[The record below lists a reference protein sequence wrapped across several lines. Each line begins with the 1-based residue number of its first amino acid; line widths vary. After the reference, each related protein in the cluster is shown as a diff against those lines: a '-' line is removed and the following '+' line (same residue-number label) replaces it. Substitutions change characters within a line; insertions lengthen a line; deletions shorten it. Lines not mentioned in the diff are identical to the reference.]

1 MAFNRSFPLDLNKPP
16 VAAELSWAQVHAFR
30 LGRHHLLA
38 RAPRKDLS
46 RVAGD
51 IAGAQAQLM
60 SAAEL
65 QIGVRANCSVQD
77 VRAALW
83 KQKSMVK
90 TWVMR
95 GTLHLIPAEDLPL
108 YTAAMSTRWIRINK
122 AWLKLIHLSEP
133 EILKLVGEI
142 GAALGSTPVT
152 REEIIKAVGQG
163 HSPRVLEALRSGWG
177 GMLKPAAR
185 NGLLC
190 FGPSRGQSVT
200 FVRPEK
206 WLGSWRAVDP
216 DTALI
221 EVARRYLRA
230 YGPALKQ
237 DFARWW
243 GNWPGVATA
252 AWAGLESEL
261 VPVSVEGARTQML
274 TSDLESLGR
283 TQTTGSVQ
291 LLPLFDPY
299 LLGHVNR
306 DHLYEAI
313 HRARVSRTSGWISA
327 VVLVD
332 GRVAGTWSHIAAKQT
347 LRVTVE
353 PFKRLT
359 AKTLTEV
366 RRRAE
371 SLAETLSLEK
381 VEVRVAG

>member
-1 MAFNRSFPLDLNKPP
+1 M
-16 VAAELSWAQVHAFR
+16 AAELSWAQVHAFR
-30 LGRHHLLA
+30 LGRHHLLS
-38 RAPRKDLS
+38 RAPKSHLT
-46 RVAGD
+46 RVVGD

-65 QIGVRANCSVQD
+65 QIGVRADCSVQD

-83 KQKSMVK
+83 KHKSLVK

-152 REEIIKAVGQG
+152 REEIITAVGKG

-206 WLGSWRAVDP
+206 WLGSWSPVDP
-216 DTALI
+216 DAALV

-230 YGPALKQ
+230 YGPALKH

-243 GNWPGVATA
+243 GNWPGVGTA
-252 AWAGLESEL
+252 AWAGLEPEL
-261 VPVSVEGARTQML
+261 VPVSIEGTRTQML
-274 TSDLESLGR
+274 ARDLEALAKVKTG
-283 TQTTGSVQ
+283 GSVQ

-306 DHLYEAI
+306 DHLYAAI
-313 HRARVSRTSGWISA
+313 HRSRVSRTSGWISA

-332 GRVAGTWSHIAAKQT
+332 GRVAGTWSHTAAKQT
-347 LRVTVE
+347 LRITVQ
-353 PFKRLT
+353 PFQRL
-359 AKTLTEV
+359 AAMTLAEV

-371 SLAETLSLEK
+371 SLAATLSLEK
-381 VEVRVAG
+381 AEVEVAG

>member
-1 MAFNRSFPLDLNKPP
+1 
-16 VAAELSWAQVHAFR
+16 VAEELTWAQVNAFR

-38 RAPRKDLS
+38 RAPKKDLT
-46 RVAGD
+46 RVVGD
-51 IAGAQAQLM
+51 MAGAQAQLM

-65 QIGVRANCSVQD
+65 QVGVRAACTVQD
-77 VRAALW
+77 VRNALW
-83 KQKSMVK
+83 KDKSLVK
-90 TWVMR
+90 TWLMR

-122 AWLKLIHLSEP
+122 SWLKLIHLTEP

-142 GAALGSTPVT
+142 GDALDITPVT
-152 REEIIKAVGQG
+152 RQEIIKSVGKG
-163 HSPRVLEALRSGWG
+163 HSARVLEALRSGWG

-200 FVRPEK
+200 FVRPQK
-206 WLGSWRAVDP
+206 WLGSWRKVEP

-230 YGPALKQ
+230 FGPASKF

-243 GNWPGVATA
+243 GNWPGVGTA

-261 VPVSVEGARTQML
+261 VPVSVEGTRAQVL
-274 TSDLESLGR
+274 ASDLDAIAK
-283 TQTTGSVQ
+283 TPTTPSVQ

-299 LLGHVNR
+299 LLGHMNR
-306 DHLYEAI
+306 DHLYAAV
-313 HRARVSRTSGWISA
+313 HRSRVSRTSGWISA
-327 VVLVD
+327 VVLVE
-332 GRVAGTWSHIAAKQT
+332 GRVAGTWTHTAVKQT
-347 LRVTVE
+347 LRIKVE
-353 PFKRLT
+353 PFRRL
-359 AKTLTEV
+359 APKTLIEV

-371 SLAETLSLEK
+371 TLAGSLGLAKAEVTI
-381 VEVRVAG
+381 A